1 MTGGK
6 NRIQNM
12 IQISLKAK
20 TIAMFLYLFP
30 LRVSS
35 AFADADLLCSYLVL
49 GMVCMNRMI
58 LVPRETLHVTMISC
72 S

>member
-1 MTGGK
+1 
-6 NRIQNM
+6 
-12 IQISLKAK
+12 
-20 TIAMFLYLFP
+20 MFLYLFP